1 MLFFS
6 NNIIPDFQRKA
17 KNMLF
22 IAQTKP
28 AINFTPGQ
36 FIDQIPG
43 YMVKF
48 DKIYGENGENIEGVF
63 VHKKPTLMKTN
74 NLVAEK
80 GNLYLQPTKIF

>member
-6 NNIIPDFQRKA
+6 NNIIPDFQRKSKEYA
-17 KNMLF
+17 FQYCTN
-22 IAQTKP
+22 KP

-74 NLVAEK
+74 NL
-80 GNLYLQPTKIF
+80 